1 MRFTN
6 YGFVQ
11 DIPEQGRPMLETTQW
26 VRVNKQNYSLVDA
39 DNRVLAIVYTS
50 YNEDDGDE
58 NLIWEVEIEGDEI
71 GSYISLYSAKLA
83 VQQAIRDWEKTQE
96 KTAVHTKKTTRKKT
110 TKKKATTKK

>member
-96 KTAVHTKKTTRKKT
+96 KTTVRAKKTTRKKT
-110 TKKKATTKK
+110 AKKKATTKK

>member
-1 MRFTN
+1 MRITN

-11 DIPEQGRPMLETTQW
+11 DISEQGRPMLETTQW
-26 VRVNKQNYSLVDA
+26 VKVNKQCHTLVDS
-39 DNRVLAIVYTS
+39 DNRVLAIIYTS
-50 YNEDDGDE
+50 YDESDGDE

-96 KTAVHTKKTTRKKT
+96 KPPKPKALPKKRTKS
-110 TKKKATTKK
+110 KATTKK